1 MWRKIIY
8 ILSLNNIFRIY
19 FVVFFLLLKWS
30 VEVFSSVKIDFKV
43 NNFYGNKFMLYEFY
57 LKIYNINEYYFYLI
71 Y

>member
-8 ILSLNNIFRIY
+8 ILSLNNIFRNY
-19 FVVFFLLLKWS
+19 FVVFFLLLKWG